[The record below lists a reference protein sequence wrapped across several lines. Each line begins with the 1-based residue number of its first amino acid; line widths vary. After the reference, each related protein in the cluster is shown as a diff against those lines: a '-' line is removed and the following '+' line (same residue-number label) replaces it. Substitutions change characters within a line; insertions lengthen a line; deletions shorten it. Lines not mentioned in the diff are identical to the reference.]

1 MINVLMIGKIKAV
14 RRIELD
20 GFVDSKWTENIPKI
34 EVTVESEIP
43 DDNGDINYSM
53 DKQILDSTEYKKY
66 KDLEHKYVAVPY
78 VMDSSAKGQ
87 KWYPDKNTP
96 MFELKDS
103 FSSMIKS
110 HKNDDTKKA

>member
-1 MINVLMIGKIKAV
+1 MINVIMIGKIKAV
-14 RRIELD
+14 RKVELD
-20 GFVDSKWTENIPKI
+20 GFVDGKWTENIPKI

-53 DKQILDSTEYKKY
+53 DKQVLEFTEYAKY
-66 KDLEHKYVAVPY
+66 KALEHKYVAVPY

-96 MFELKDS
+96 ILELKGSLID
-103 FSSMIKS
+103 MIQPT
-110 HKNDDTKKA
+110 TKKAS